1 MAKEGTTRAAAYQKR
16 LREKAKAADR
26 VFLRLDL
33 LKSLHKRM
41 GAALAAED
49 YGRAKALH
57 LALEEILAELEPPD
71 HE

>member
-1 MAKEGTTRAAAYQKR
+1 MEKKGTTRAAAYQKR

-41 GAALAAED
+41 GVALAVGD
-49 YGRAKALH
+49 YERAKALH
-57 LALEEILAELEPPD
+57 LALEELLSELKPPD
-71 HE
+71 PE